1 MTIGKTLVLGAGGG
15 FAQSFIR
22 RCATE
27 GIEVFGIGRSVKETP
42 FWNVPKD
49 FRYWVLHLVH
59 QLPEVFK
66 IIDVVQPEVIV
77 NFAAQGE
84 GAASFGQNAPD
95 FFQTNTVALS
105 RLVLGIAERQAYVK
119 RFVQI
124 GSSEVYGSVR
134 EPATEKTPLNPT
146 SPYSIS
152 KAAFDQYLDIM
163 WKHTNFPMN
172 IVRPSNCYVEGQ
184 QLYRIIPKTI
194 VTALKKEKLPLHG
207 GGMAE
212 KSYLHADDLSDAI
225 IRILSKGKVGET
237 YNVGP
242 DSPIAIRAV
251 VSLICKIMGVPWD
264 ELVDEVGDRIGQ
276 DSRYHLNCDKVKDLG
291 WTHEIKLWQ
300 GLHRMVGWVQ
310 TYPELLTMPTTYS
323 HRV

>member
-1 MTIGKTLVLGAGGG
+1 MIGKTLVLGAGGC

-27 GIEVFGIGRSVKETP
+27 GIEVFGIGRSVKSTP

-49 FRYWVLHLVH
+49 FRYWVLHLVN
-59 QLPEVFK
+59 QLPEVMK
-66 IIDVVQPEVIV
+66 IVELVRPEVIV
-77 NFAAQGE
+77 NLAAQGE
-84 GAASFGQNAPD
+84 GAASFGDNAPD
-95 FFQTNTVALS
+95 FFTTNTTALAKLCLS
-105 RLVLGIAERQAYVK
+105 LRGKVK

-134 EPATEKTPLNPT
+134 EPATENTPLRPT

-152 KAAFDQYLDIM
+152 KAAFDQYLEIM
-163 WKHTNFPMN
+163 WRTQQFPMN
-172 IVRPSNCYVEGQ
+172 IIRPSNCYVEGQ

-194 VTALKKEKLPLHG
+194 VSALKKEKLPLHG
-207 GGMAE
+207 GGVAE

-225 IRILSKGKVGET
+225 IRILSKGKVGEV

-264 ELVDEVGDRIGQ
+264 ELVDEVGDRMGQ
-276 DSRYHLNCDKVKDLG
+276 DSRYHLNCDKVKELG
-291 WTHEIKLWQ
+291 WKHEIKLWQ
-300 GLHRMVGWVQ
+300 GLHGMVNWVQ
-310 TYPELLTMPTTYS
+310 TYPELLTMPTTYE
-323 HRV
+323 HRA

>member
-1 MTIGKTLVLGAGGG
+1 MAIGKTLVLGAGGC

-27 GIEVFGIGRSVKETP
+27 GIEVFGIGRSVKSTP

-49 FRYWVLHLVH
+49 FRYWVLHLVN
-59 QLPEVFK
+59 QLPEVIK
-66 IIDVVQPEVIV
+66 IVELVRPEVIV

-84 GAASFGQNAPD
+84 GAASFGENAPD
-95 FFQTNTVALS
+95 FFATNGTALVALGVALRKCS
-105 RLVLGIAERQAYVK
+105 YLR

-134 EPATEKTPLNPT
+134 RPSVESDPLWPS
-146 SPYSIS
+146 SPYSVS
-152 KAAFDQYLDIM
+152 KAAFDQYLEVM
-163 WKHTNFPMN
+163 HRVQGFPMN

-207 GGMAE
+207 GGVAE

-225 IRILSKGKVGET
+225 IRILSKGKVGEV

-251 VSLICKIMGVPWD
+251 VSLICKIMGVAWD
-264 ELVDEVGDRIGQ
+264 ELVDEVGDRMGQ
-276 DSRYHLNCDKVKDLG
+276 DSRYHLNSDKIKELG
-291 WTHEIKLWQ
+291 WKHEIKLWQ
-300 GLHRMVGWVQ
+300 GLHSMVNWVQ
-310 TYPELLTMPTTYS
+310 TYPELLTMPTTYT
-323 HRV
+323 HRQ